1 MLTSSEQ
8 RRLSG
13 AKAAKAKQRAK
24 GTKKDKTEK
33 GHKEKAPKEPKVKKA
48 SLVDDTEKGRLKKF
62 LGLQMGS
69 FCQDIWRTISV
80 FVHFL
85 LYFQYIYIYICLYT
99 PSCPRIMVH
108 SDDFQIVPYWTTGQV
123 AVKDKKKRK
132 QIWTTSATTPASFED
147 KFHLANAVVTCLFF
161 PLFLNICLR
170 IGQNS
175 PCSRFFHTWNIS
187 NFFLYDCLAVV
198 RFNMR
203 PWNRTSERRTWI
215 ALWATSW
222 QIGP

>member
-69 FCQDIWRTISV
+69 FCQDI
-80 FVHFL
+80 
-85 LYFQYIYIYICLYT
+85 
-99 PSCPRIMVH
+99 
-108 SDDFQIVPYWTTGQV
+108 
-123 AVKDKKKRK
+123 
-132 QIWTTSATTPASFED
+132 
-147 KFHLANAVVTCLFF
+147 
-161 PLFLNICLR
+161 
-170 IGQNS
+170 
-175 PCSRFFHTWNIS
+175 
-187 NFFLYDCLAVV
+187 
-198 RFNMR
+198 
-203 PWNRTSERRTWI
+203 
-215 ALWATSW
+215 
-222 QIGP
+222 

>member
-161 PLFLNICLR
+161 
-170 IGQNS
+170 
-175 PCSRFFHTWNIS
+175 RFFWTFACELDKIHPAHGFSIRETFPIS
-187 NFFLYDCLAVV
+187 FYMIVWPLSGSTCDLG
-198 RFNMR
+198 
-203 PWNRTSERRTWI
+203 T
-215 ALWATSW
+215 
-222 QIGP
+222 GPPKGGLG